1 MSSYRTMTGYAPA
14 APGFAPAPF
23 QFADLLRVI
32 ETRRGLI
39 LKVLLA
45 TVVLAVV
52 VALMLPTVWSS
63 TAQVMLDS
71 RKNNITDMSAV
82 LSQTP
87 SDPASVQNQIQIIT
101 SRALAARVAEQLDLI
116 HDPEFNPA
124 AAPPGLGA
132 MLNPRN
138 WFSTATP
145 SLEQQQDAVLDALQK
160 HVSADAIGLS
170 TTFNITAKS
179 RDPQKAARIAN
190 ALARAYVGDQ
200 VDSKVQAAQN
210 TVQWL
215 GNRVNNLAEQ
225 LQLQDAAIQRY
236 KAQHG
241 LNDSG
246 PGNSLVDQ
254 QMSGINAQIV
264 QARSDLAEKQAQ
276 YDRITALERSGN
288 AAEAVSVLS
297 SPLITQLREQESTLN
312 QQESDLATKYGPLH
326 PKMQA
331 VEAQKREL
339 TGKIAQEI
347 TRIAGG
353 ASNDVLVAKAHLDSL
368 TNSLNG
374 TERLASGQNMARVEL
389 AAMESNATS
398 TRTMYEAFVQRL
410 RQAQDQDAVEA
421 PESRII
427 SAAPVPTAPSAPK
440 RSLMVAAAIPLGLL
454 LGLLAALAAEKF
466 GYAVPVRIDRVPRT
480 AWIAP
485 APFVAPPKAKARP
498 KKPRP
503 APPQA
508 VWTGP
513 PILAQIGGA
522 HSLRAAEYV
531 IDWPQSRFSHGIKAL
546 VHQLE
551 SRGADGAVIA
561 VTGALPGEG
570 KSAIAVALARAAAQ
584 MGKKVVLIDCDP
596 ARLAGKAMSAPLK
609 AGLYEVLTGGV
620 ALNQALVKDPR
631 SDAFLLGMPRRPANS
646 ATMFASQAMT
656 RLVDVLR
663 NGAELVILD
672 CGLVPSGPEATLIA
686 RHADA
691 TVLVSR
697 QNGLQAPA
705 TASAARILESANA
718 APIGIVVLS

>member
-1 MSSYRTMTGYAPA
+1 MSSYRTLTNHAPVA
-14 APGFAPAPF
+14 QDLPPAF
-23 QFADLLRVI
+23 QFADLLRLI
-32 ETRRGLI
+32 ETRRSLI
-39 LKVLLA
+39 LKVFLA
-45 TVVLAVV
+45 TVALAVV
-52 VALMLPTVWSS
+52 VALLLPTVWTS
-63 TAQVMLDS
+63 TAVVMLDS

-87 SDPASVQNQIQIIT
+87 SDPASIQNQIQILQ
-101 SRALAARVAEQLDLI
+101 SRELAARVAEQLDLI
-116 HDPEFNPA
+116 HDPEFNAA
-124 AAPPGLGA
+124 AAPPSLTA

-138 WFSTATP
+138 WANTEAP
-145 SLEQQQDAVLDALQK
+145 SLERQQDAVVDALQK

-170 TTFNITAKS
+170 TTFNITVKAS
-179 RDPQKAARIAN
+179 NPEKAARIAN

-200 VDSKVQAAQN
+200 VATKVDAAQN

-225 LQLQDAAIQRY
+225 LQIQDAAIARY

-254 QMSGINAQIV
+254 AMSGINGQIV
-264 QARSDLAEKQAQ
+264 QARSDLAEKQAE

-288 AAEAVSVLS
+288 AADISNVVA
-297 SPLITQLREQESTLN
+297 SPLIIQLREQEATLH

-331 VEAQKREL
+331 VQAQKREL
-339 TGKIAQEI
+339 DGKIAEEV
-347 TRIAGG
+347 TRVAGSL
-353 ASNDVLVAKAHLDSL
+353 SNDVMVAKAHLDSL
-368 TNSLNG
+368 TASLNG
-374 TERLASGQNMARVEL
+374 TERQASDQNMARVQL

-398 TRTMYEAFVQRL
+398 TRAMYEAFVQRL

-421 PESRII
+421 PESRVI
-427 SAAPVPTAPSAPK
+427 SAAVAPNAPSAPK
-440 RSLMVAAAIPLGLL
+440 RSLMVLASIPLGLL
-454 LGLLAALAAEKF
+454 LGLLAALAAEKL
-466 GYAVPVRIDRVPRT
+466 GYAMPVRVNTAART

-485 APFVAPPKAKARP
+485 AAPKGKAKKP
-498 KKPRP
+498 KP
-503 APPQA
+503 APTRA

-513 PILAQIGGA
+513 PILAQISGA
-522 HSLRAAEYV
+522 TSLRAAEYI
-531 IDWPQSRFSHGIKAL
+531 IDWPQSRFSHGVKAL

-551 SRGADGAVIA
+551 SRGDDGAVIA
-561 VTGALPGEG
+561 VTSALPGEG

-596 ARLAGKAMSAPLK
+596 ARLTSKALSAPLR
-609 AGLYEVLTGGV
+609 AGVYDVLTGGV

-631 SDAFLLGMPRRPANS
+631 SEAFLLGMPRRPANS

-656 RLVDVLR
+656 RLIDVLR
-663 NGAELVILD
+663 HGAELVVLD
-672 CGLVPSGPEATLIA
+672 CGMAPTGPDAALLA

-691 TVLVSR
+691 TLLVSR
-697 QNGLQAPA
+697 QNNLQAPA
-705 TASAARILESANA
+705 TASAARMLETAQA
-718 APIGIVVLS
+718 APIGMVVLS